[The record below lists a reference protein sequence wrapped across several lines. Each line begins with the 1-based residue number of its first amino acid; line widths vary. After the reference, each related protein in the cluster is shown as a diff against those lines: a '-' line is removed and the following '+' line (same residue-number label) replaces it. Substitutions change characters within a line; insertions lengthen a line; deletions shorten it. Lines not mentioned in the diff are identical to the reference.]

1 VDLVGDVLPR
11 ELADRNR
18 EAVVAGGSCGQCQD
32 MCACNV
38 TDVDDVA
45 RSREIALLLR
55 AVEEAPHVLDRGV
68 QLVGGGYIRML
79 AKSCR
84 SQVVPDKLTDLVD
97 DRAEDEGRVDGGN
110 VPTGLVSL
118 DKLPGGT
125 FGQGL

>member
-1 VDLVGDVLPR
+1 
-11 ELADRNR
+11 
-18 EAVVAGGSCGQCQD
+18 
-32 MCACNV
+32 
-38 TDVDDVA
+38 
-45 RSREIALLLR
+45 
-55 AVEEAPHVLDRGV
+55 
-68 QLVGGGYIRML
+68 ML

-110 VPTGLVSL
+110 VPNGLVSL